1 MYKNFLQKITKQG
14 KSLLKINKKLD
25 MGIIVHNRYVLY
37 FLAVLAAIDLFYFA
51 MVGDNMSA
59 IIFILVGLLTSFFNK
74 NMILVLTVALVT
86 THLLKYGTKVAEG
99 LENQDSIED
108 PKSKEATEE
117 STEESTEKSTEK
129 STKESKS
136 KDTTDKK
143 EKTEGME
150 DDKDKLEENYENVQE
165 DMKEFLKTQ
174 DKILAGMS
182 QLEPLMAKAEA
193 FVDKFEK
200 YGSKTSN

>member
-99 LENQDSIED
+99 LENQDSTED
-108 PKSKEATEE
+108 PKTKEPNDANENPEDTKDKKE
-117 STEESTEKSTEK
+117 STES
-129 STKESKS
+129 
-136 KDTTDKK
+136 K

-150 DDKDKLEENYENVQE
+150 DEEKKEDKLEENYENVQE

-193 FVDKFEK
+193 FVNKFEK
-200 YGSKTSN
+200 YGSKASN

>member
-1 MYKNFLQKITKQG
+1 MPTLYKNFLEKLTKQG
-14 KSLLKINKKLD
+14 KSLLKINKKMD
-25 MGIIVHNRYVLY
+25 MGVIIHNRYVLY

-51 MVGDNMSA
+51 MIGDNMSA

-86 THLLKYGTKVAEG
+86 THLLKYGTKIAEG
-99 LENQDSIED
+99 LENQDSKEK
-108 PKSKEATEE
+108 PEESSESKENP
-117 STEESTEKSTEK
+117 
-129 STKESKS
+129 ESKEP
-136 KDTTDKK
+136 K
-143 EKTEGME
+143 EKTEGMQEE
-150 DDKDKLEENYENVQE
+150 DKKDEGKKDEDKKKDKLEENYENVQE

-200 YGSKTSN
+200 YGSKASN

>member
-99 LENQDSIED
+99 LENQDSTED
-108 PKSKEATEE
+108 PKTKESNDVNENPEDTKDKKE
-117 STEESTEKSTEK
+117 STES
-129 STKESKS
+129 
-136 KDTTDKK
+136 K

-150 DDKDKLEENYENVQE
+150 DEEKKEDKLEENYENVQE

-193 FVDKFEK
+193 FVNKFEK
-200 YGSKTSN
+200 YGSKASN

>member
-1 MYKNFLQKITKQG
+1 MSTLYKNFLQKITKQG

-25 MGIIVHNRYVLY
+25 MGVIIHNRYVLY

-99 LENQDSIED
+99 LENQDSTED
-108 PKSKEATEE
+108 PKSKESTKEATEE
-117 STEESTEKSTEK
+117 STKEATEEST
-129 STKESKS
+129 

-150 DDKDKLEENYENVQE
+150 DEETKDKLEENYENVQE

-200 YGSKTSN
+200 YGSKASN

>member
-1 MYKNFLQKITKQG
+1 MSTMYKNFLQKITKQG

-99 LENQDSIED
+99 LENQDSTED
-108 PKSKEATEE
+108 PKTKESNDANENPEDTKDKKE
-117 STEESTEKSTEK
+117 STES
-129 STKESKS
+129 
-136 KDTTDKK
+136 K

-150 DDKDKLEENYENVQE
+150 DEEKKEDKLEENYENVQE

-193 FVDKFEK
+193 FVNKFEK
-200 YGSKTSN
+200 YGSKASN

>member
-99 LENQDSIED
+99 LENQDSTED
-108 PKSKEATEE
+108 PKTKESNDANENPEDTKDKKE
-117 STEESTEKSTEK
+117 STES
-129 STKESKS
+129 
-136 KDTTDKK
+136 K

-150 DDKDKLEENYENVQE
+150 DEEKKEDKLEENYENVQE

-193 FVDKFEK
+193 FVNKFEK
-200 YGSKTSN
+200 YGSKASN

>member
-1 MYKNFLQKITKQG
+1 MSTLYKNFLQKITKQG

-51 MVGDNMSA
+51 MIGDNMSA

-99 LENQDSIED
+99 LENQDSTED
-108 PKSKEATEE
+108 PKTKESNDANENPEDTKDKKE
-117 STEESTEKSTEK
+117 STES
-129 STKESKS
+129 
-136 KDTTDKK
+136 K

-150 DDKDKLEENYENVQE
+150 DEEKKEDKLEENYENVQE

-200 YGSKTSN
+200 YGSKASN

>member
-1 MYKNFLQKITKQG
+1 MSTLYKNFLQKITKQG

-25 MGIIVHNRYVLY
+25 MGVIIHNRYVLY

-99 LENQDSIED
+99 LENQDSTED
-108 PKSKEATEE
+108 PKSKESTKEATEE
-117 STEESTEKSTEK
+117 ST
-129 STKESKS
+129 

-150 DDKDKLEENYENVQE
+150 DEETKDKLEENYENVQE

-200 YGSKTSN
+200 YGSKASN